1 MRRLF
6 PGVLLLILASLVLL
20 SGTAT
25 IHADGADTP
34 TPTAPLSPPPFSGPG
49 ITFGGPGQVRVIHAS
64 PGTPNLDVYLS
75 SMAAPIITNLAY
87 GSATGFL
94 TLPSATYIISIRLA
108 GMPVNSAPLFQ
119 HTMILS
125 PDSALNVI

>member
-6 PGVLLLILASLVLL
+6 PGVVLLMFASLVLL

-25 IHADGADTP
+25 IHADGGDTP
-34 TPTAPLSPPPFSGPG
+34 TPTAPILPAPLAPTPFSGPG
-49 ITFGGPGQVRVIHAS
+49 IIFGGPGQVRVIHAS

-119 HTMILS
+119 HTM
-125 PDSALNVI
+125 